1 MSKTASRDR
10 QASDETHVVFPVRV
24 VPRASRSEILGS
36 EGGTLRVRVSAP
48 PVEGKANK
56 ELVKLLAK
64 ALGVSSGQVELISG
78 HKARLKTVRV
88 HGVDSEAVSN
98 LMRTGKTPGDRQ

>member
-1 MSKTASRDR
+1 MSRTANCDR
-10 QASDETHVVFPVRV
+10 QASDEAPVVFRVRV

-64 ALGVSSGQVELISG
+64 ALAVGSGQVELVSG
-78 HKARLKTVRV
+78 HKARLKTVRI
-88 HGVDSEAVSN
+88 HGVDRESVSN